1 MKNMHYLELPENSAG
16 QVVNLYYNDYGQ
28 GKPVILIHGW
38 PMSHEMW
45 EYQVNHLVRAGN
57 RVIAYDRRGF
67 GKSSQP
73 GDGYDYDT
81 LADDLKA
88 LIDQLGLEDI
98 TLVGFSMGGGEVVR
112 YFSRHGG
119 KGVVKAVLI
128 SAITPSMLK
137 SDTNPNGVEQAA
149 FEGMGAQIQKDRIS
163 FLEDF
168 GKNFFG
174 VSILSS
180 PISSVSLD
188 YYRSLCAKASP
199 KATMECLFSFSQTDF
214 TDEMEKVT
222 VPTLLIHGD
231 SDKIVP
237 LLATSDRAH
246 SALPHSQFII
256 YEGAPHGLFYTDQNK
271 LNQDLINFIASGS
284 DGQYSEKQL
293 TYELAH

>member
-1 MKNMHYLELPENSAG
+1 MSYVEVKKDSGGNP
-16 QVVNLYYNDYGQ
+16 VNLFYNDFGQ

-45 EYQVNHLVRAGN
+45 EYQIMDLVRAGN

-67 GKSSQP
+67 GQSSRP
-73 GDGYDYDT
+73 WEGYDYDT

-88 LIDQLGLEDI
+88 LIDQLGLEEI

-119 KGVVKAVLI
+119 KGVEKAVLI

-137 SDTNPNGVEQAA
+137 TESNPNGVEQSV
-149 FEGMGAQIQKDRIS
+149 FEGMGNQILKDRIS

-174 VSILSS
+174 VSLLNN
-180 PISSVSLD
+180 PVSSVALD
-188 YYRSLCAKASP
+188 YYRALCANASP

-214 TDEMEKVT
+214 TEEMEKVT

-237 LLATSDRAH
+237 LLATSERVH
-246 SALPHSQFII
+246 LALPHSQFLI
-256 YEGAPHGLFYTDQNK
+256 YEDAPHGLFFTDQNK
-271 LNQDLINFIASGS
+271 LNQDLINFIAIGLEFKNYVE
-284 DGQYSEKQL
+284 QVTFEPVR
-293 TYELAH
+293 

>member
-1 MKNMHYLELPENSAG
+1 MKNKHNVALPENSAG
-16 QVVNLYYNDYGQ
+16 EIVNLYYNDYGQ

-45 EYQVNHLVRAGN
+45 EYQINHLVQAGN

-73 GDGYDYDT
+73 WTGYDYDT
-81 LADDLKA
+81 LSDDLKE
-88 LIDQLGLEDI
+88 LIEQLGLEDI

-119 KGVVKAVLI
+119 KGVTKAVLI

-137 SDTNPNGVEQAA
+137 SEINPNGVEQEM
-149 FEGMGAQIQKDRIS
+149 FDGMAIQIQKDRIS
-163 FLEDF
+163 FLDDF

-174 VSILSS
+174 VSLLNN
-180 PISSVSLD
+180 PLSSVSLD
-188 YYRSLCAKASP
+188 YYRSLCALASP
-199 KATMECLFSFSQTDF
+199 RATLECLHSFSQTDF
-214 TDEMEKVT
+214 SQELEKLT

-237 LLATSDRAH
+237 MKATSERAELV
-246 SALPHSQFII
+246 LPQSQFIM
-256 YEGAPHGLFYTDQNK
+256 YEGAPHGLFFTDQER
-271 LNQDLINFIASGS
+271 LNQDLTNFNRHGL
-284 DGQYSEKQL
+284 E
-293 TYELAH
+293 